1 MKNKPEYGGTAT
13 QATRRL
19 RRSKKGTQGFDHGGN
34 LNRRSGDGPLTFF
47 ELAGGPPP
55 ARSDMERKVI
65 IDYMID
71 GKASWIDVRIPSGA
85 EVYRVTVLEVQ
96 ETAVQYWDFR
106 GSENKGAD

>member
-1 MKNKPEYGGTAT
+1 
-13 QATRRL
+13 
-19 RRSKKGTQGFDHGGN
+19 
-34 LNRRSGDGPLTFF
+34 
-47 ELAGGPPP
+47 
-55 ARSDMERKVI
+55 MERKVI

-106 GSENKGAD
+106 ESEKKGAD